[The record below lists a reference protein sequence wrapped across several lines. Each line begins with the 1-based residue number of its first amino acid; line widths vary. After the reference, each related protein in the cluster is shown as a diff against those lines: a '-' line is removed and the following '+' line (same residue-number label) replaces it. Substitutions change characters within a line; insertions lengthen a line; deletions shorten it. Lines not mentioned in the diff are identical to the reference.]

1 MKHPVSTSQSALT
14 PYSIGLKL
22 KTLRTQKGLT
32 LNRLGAEVGLSTALL
47 SKLES
52 DLMVPTI
59 PTLLKISRAYGVGLG
74 YFFTDVTQ
82 HSLAITRNAHIRDN
96 PREQANAK
104 QIPLHRPTPESRQL
118 SRIVDIPAR
127 TSFSLVEGGTR
138 TQFTAYVLEGVLHME
153 AQGVE
158 DVLQTGD
165 CIVMDTDAGVQWW
178 SADSRCRVLT
188 VFAQ

>member
-1 MKHPVSTSQSALT
+1 MKHPVPKSQTALT
-14 PYSIGLKL
+14 PYSIGLRL

-32 LNRLGAEVGLSTALL
+32 LNRLGAEVGLSAALL

-52 DLMVPTI
+52 EIRVPTI
-59 PTLLKISRAYGVGLG
+59 PTLLKISRVYGVGLE
-74 YFFTDVTQ
+74 YFFTAVTQ
-82 HSLAITRNAHIRDN
+82 HSVAITRNAHIRDN

-104 QIPLHRPTPESRQL
+104 QIPLHHTTTESRQIA
-118 SRIVDIPAR
+118 RIVDIPAR
-127 TSFSLVEGGTR
+127 TLFSLVGGGTR
-138 TQFTAYVLEGVLHME
+138 THLTAYVLEGVLHMK

-165 CIVMDTDAGVQWW
+165 CIVMDTDAEIQWW